1 MGSFR
6 GGKRGGSR
14 TAHLKGPAS
23 DAPQPCSDLPHAR
36 ANALRAN
43 PGSRSHAAAADPTS
57 NAQSAAHDST
67 TDWADD
73 SDAIISDSSEAEAE
87 EEGQDTDQQG
97 PSADHGSAADEDD
110 LKFEV
115 DVVDTLGDLSQA
127 MSPAK
132 STGIPGHDKVANC
145 SFAVLL
151 CSLLTPCGCCRASRQ
166 DFDWCCRLQCSTLC
180 LPFLP
185 AHFSLP
191 PHGNIMQPSFDVAI
205 PHDP

>member
-14 TAHLKGPAS
+14 TAHLKGPAP
-23 DAPQPCSDLPHAR
+23 DAPQPCSNQPHAR

-43 PGSRSHAAAADPTS
+43 PRSRSHAAAADPTS

-87 EEGQDTDQQG
+87 EEGQDADQQG
-97 PSADHGSAADEDD
+97 TSADHGNAADEDD

-132 STGIPGHDKVANC
+132 STGGPGHDKVC
-145 SFAVLL
+145 KLL
-151 CSLLTPCGCCRASRQ
+151 PCIVYWHFWCCLASRKNL
-166 DFDWCCRLQCSTLC
+166 DWCCRLQCSLC
-180 LPFLP
+180 MPFLP
-185 AHFSLP
+185 LHLSWP
-191 PHGNIMQPSFDVAI
+191 PLGNIYAAQL
-205 PHDP
+205 